1 MYTMY
6 IIYDHNHLICLYVCI
21 ALMQQYGYVK
31 LYQYEAKKCENMQKY
46 YLLISSASFDIDV
59 KHLAPTSLQ
68 HFVSEQSSAESE
80 HCPGVVDAEVV
91 EVDPEVEEVVA
102 SAQVGT
108 SNTITQ
114 VELVVLASIGHHNVT
129 MGSETQ
135 QTMIKSRREKKHI
148 V

>member
-1 MYTMY
+1 M
-6 IIYDHNHLICLYVCI
+6 
-21 ALMQQYGYVK
+21 
-31 LYQYEAKKCENMQKY
+31 
-46 YLLISSASFDIDV
+46 

-68 HFVSEQSSAESE
+68 HFVSEQSSAASE

-91 EVDPEVEEVVA
+91 EVDPEVDEVVA

-129 MGSETQ
+129 IDSETQ
-135 QTMIKSRREKKHI
+135 QTMIKSRWEKNNMTKLSQPDTTNRTHRWTSSGLCPSLSAEHLPHGATHN
-148 V
+148 

>member
-1 MYTMY
+1 M
-6 IIYDHNHLICLYVCI
+6 
-21 ALMQQYGYVK
+21 
-31 LYQYEAKKCENMQKY
+31 EA
-46 YLLISSASFDIDV
+46 
-59 KHLAPTSLQ
+59 
-68 HFVSEQSSAESE
+68 
-80 HCPGVVDAEVV
+80 VVVGAEVV
-91 EVDPEVEEVVA
+91 DEVVA
-102 SAQVGT
+102 SLAQVGT

>member
-1 MYTMY
+1 M
-6 IIYDHNHLICLYVCI
+6 
-21 ALMQQYGYVK
+21 
-31 LYQYEAKKCENMQKY
+31 
-46 YLLISSASFDIDV
+46 

-91 EVDPEVEEVVA
+91 EVDPEVEEVA

-108 SNTITQ
+108 SNTQ

-129 MGSETQ
+129 MDSETFETQ
-135 QTMIKSRREKKHI
+135 QTMIKKSRWKKNT
-148 V
+148 

>member
-1 MYTMY
+1 
-6 IIYDHNHLICLYVCI
+6 
-21 ALMQQYGYVK
+21 
-31 LYQYEAKKCENMQKY
+31 
-46 YLLISSASFDIDV
+46 V

-108 SNTITQ
+108 SNTQ

-129 MGSETQ
+129 MDSETFETQ
-135 QTMIKSRREKKHI
+135 QTMIKSRWKENT
-148 V
+148 